1 MKWVVDSTFSDVL
14 SSYVDYVEQRYQ
26 QYSTV
31 CIVFDGYF
39 DKNSTKGNEHAR
51 RGAKMSSNVNIL
63 TPGNTKVTTSSETF
77 LQNLHNKVAFI
88 SLLVQHLKDAGFESV
103 QSKGDADTLIAKT
116 ALEYAVDD
124 TVTVSA
130 QDTDI
135 LIILLHH
142 WSS

>member
-1 MKWVVDSTFSDVL
+1 MDIL
-14 SSYVDYVEQRYQ
+14 
-26 QYSTV
+26 
-31 CIVFDGYF
+31 I
-39 DKNSTKGNEHAR
+39 KNTTKGNEHAR

-63 TPGNTKVTTSSETF
+63 TPGNTKVTTSRETF